1 MYRESSNK
9 KRIVKNHSIPAE
21 QAFSVAGNTVTRTR
35 NRLFP
40 ETARACLCMKNWIV
54 NKIGE

>member
-1 MYRESSNK
+1 MAKDYLAIQATSVPS
-9 KRIVKNHSIPAE
+9 E
-21 QAFSVAGNTVTRTR
+21 QAFSVAGNTVTRTQ